1 VLEEVRPAGAGR
13 VLEAS
18 PAGDRL
24 RQRVPAKRFGTPDEL
39 DGAIIFLS
47 SDASRFMN
55 GNLITVDGGHTAG
68 V

>member
-1 VLEEVRPAGAGR
+1 MNDEWL
-13 VLEAS
+13 AS